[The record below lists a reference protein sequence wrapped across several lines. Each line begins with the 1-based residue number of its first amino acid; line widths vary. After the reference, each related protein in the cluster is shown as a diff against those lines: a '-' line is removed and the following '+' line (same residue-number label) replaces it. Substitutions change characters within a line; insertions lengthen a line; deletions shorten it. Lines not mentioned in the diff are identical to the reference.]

1 MPHSHYVMD
10 LYFREDEQSDRYRR
24 EVLRI
29 EAGDDEAAVAEGE
42 RIDGWRQTGYYT
54 VRAIQ
59 TSSRTNDRVIYSSR
73 IEDPPVADESAQ
85 TIALQ
90 P

>member
-10 LYFREDEQSDRYRR
+10 LYYLEDAAKDRYRR

-29 EAGDDEAAVAEGE
+29 EAVDDADATAEGK
-42 RIDGWRQTGYYT
+42 RIDSWRQTGYYT
-54 VRAIQ
+54 IRAIL
-59 TSSRTNDRVIYSSR
+59 TSSRNNDRVVFSSR
-73 IEDPPVADESAQ
+73 AEEAAELDKAPE

>member
-42 RIDGWRQTGYYT
+42 RIDGWRQAGYYT

-73 IEDPPVADESAQ
+73 VEDPPVAEESAQ